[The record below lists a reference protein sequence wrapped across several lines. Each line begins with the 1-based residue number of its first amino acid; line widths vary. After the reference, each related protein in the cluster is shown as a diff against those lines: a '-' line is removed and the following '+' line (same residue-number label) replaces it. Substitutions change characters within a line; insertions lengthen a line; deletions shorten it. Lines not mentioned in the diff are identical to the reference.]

1 MRWPLLRATEPMAV
15 HTPIETRNAL
25 PRWAVGLTVLVFL
38 VGGVYFAGNL
48 SGENPP
54 IIGGPSPSAGGG
66 GPAVAQAIIQDAG
79 CASCHGS
86 DLAGQASFPSLH
98 GVKDG
103 PVSENLQ
110 ELYAEHPDDWAE
122 LWIAG
127 TDPAVANLDRG
138 GMPAFASP
146 PYNLTPEQIAT
157 VVEYL
162 KTLP

>member
-1 MRWPLLRATEPMAV
+1 MAV
-15 HTPIETRNAL
+15 YTPIETRNTF
-25 PRWAVGLTVLVFL
+25 PRWAIGLTVLVLL

-54 IIGGPSPSAGGG
+54 ILGGPSPSAGGG
-66 GPAVAQAIIQDAG
+66 GPQVALGIIRQAG
-79 CASCHGS
+79 CQACHGP

-98 GVKDG
+98 GVKNG

-110 ELYAEHPDDWAE
+110 DLYGEHPDDWAN

-127 TDPAVANLDRG
+127 TDPAVAGINRN
-138 GMPAFASP
+138 GMPVFGET
-146 PYNLTPEQIAT
+146 LTPEQIAT
-157 VVEYL
+157 IVEYL